1 MTKERTPEFTPR
13 MQQALSELQA
23 LISKRYPD
31 ATFRVTRSPEN
42 PETVLLK
49 PVVDVDDRDEVMD
62 VVIDRLGSC
71 KARNSCPCWLCLPA
85 QRRATRQYSTQ
96 WNRPSLPGTSSPLCQ
111 VLMKVN
117 FPAIRPQPKCSHLVS
132 LDKNTF

>member
-1 MTKERTPEFTPR
+1 MTKERAPEFTPR
-13 MQQALSELQA
+13 MQQALTELQA

-62 VVIDRLGSC
+62 VVIDRLGELQGEEQLSLLVVPTRP
-71 KARNSCPCWLCLPA
+71 KARNEA
-85 QRRATRQYSTQ
+85 IRRAMEQTEPTWQREPPMSGF
-96 WNRPSLPGTSSPLCQ
+96 NES
-111 VLMKVN
+111 
-117 FPAIRPQPKCSHLVS
+117 
-132 LDKNTF
+132 

>member
-1 MTKERTPEFTPR
+1 MTVERIPEFTPR
-13 MQQALSELQA
+13 MQQALSELQK

-62 VVIDRLGSC
+62 VVIDRLGELQAQEQLSLLVVPTRP
-71 KARNSCPCWLCLPA
+71 KARNE
-85 QRRATRQYSTQ
+85 
-96 WNRPSLPGTSSPLCQ
+96 
-111 VLMKVN
+111 
-117 FPAIRPQPKCSHLVS
+117 AIRHAMEQTEPTWHKQPQDFSG
-132 LDKNTF
+132 NQ

>member
-1 MTKERTPEFTPR
+1 

-42 PETVLLK
+42 PETVL

-62 VVIDRLGSC
+62 VVIDRLGELQSEEQLSLLVVPTRP
-71 KARNSCPCWLCLPA
+71 KARNE
-85 QRRATRQYSTQ
+85 
-96 WNRPSLPGTSSPLCQ
+96 
-111 VLMKVN
+111 
-117 FPAIRPQPKCSHLVS
+117 AIRHAMEQTEPTWHKQPQGLGG
-132 LDKNTF
+132 NQ

>member
-13 MQQALSELQA
+13 MRKALSELQT

-42 PETVLLK
+42 PKTVLLR

-62 VVIDRLGSC
+62 VVIDRLGKLQSEEQLSLLVVPTRP
-71 KARNSCPCWLCLPA
+71 KARNEA
-85 QRRATRQYSTQ
+85 IQRAMEQTAPTLQ
-96 WNRPSLPGTSSPLCQ
+96 NEPPTSRF
-111 VLMKVN
+111 N
-117 FPAIRPQPKCSHLVS
+117 ER
-132 LDKNTF
+132 

>member
-1 MTKERTPEFTPR
+1 MTKERTPEVTPR
-13 MQQALSELQA
+13 MQRALFELQA

-62 VVIDRLGSC
+62 VVIDRLGELQSEEQLSLLVVPTRP
-71 KARNSCPCWLCLPA
+71 KVRNEA
-85 QRRATRQYSTQ
+85 IQRAMQQTEPTWHKQ
-96 WNRPSLPGTSSPLCQ
+96 PPMPGFKES
-111 VLMKVN
+111 
-117 FPAIRPQPKCSHLVS
+117 
-132 LDKNTF
+132 

>member
-1 MTKERTPEFTPR
+1 MTKERTPELTPR
-13 MQQALSELQA
+13 MQQALVELQA

-62 VVIDRLGSC
+62 VVIDRLGELQAQEQLSLLVVPTRP
-71 KARNSCPCWLCLPA
+71 KARNE
-85 QRRATRQYSTQ
+85 
-96 WNRPSLPGTSSPLCQ
+96 
-111 VLMKVN
+111 
-117 FPAIRPQPKCSHLVS
+117 AIRHAMEQTEPTWHKGAPY
-132 LDKNTF
+132 DRF